1 MYYVAKPSKIQIY
14 VNTARK
20 TMAQIKKETG
30 CDIIINGG
38 IYNMSTFVPYC
49 WLKADGKLLASDHY
63 TYYGYGW
70 NAYNMVMDSSVNI
83 GKYSNFIACVAMLKD
98 GQKLDLIY
106 NKEMGGRRGR
116 TAIGLRSDGKVVAW
130 CTQDGAYAL
139 TPEQLQT
146 EMQNLGCVSA
156 LMLDGGGSS
165 QCIMPNG
172 SITSSRI
179 VQNYIAIWIAKENP
193 APPPQNTQTPTQ
205 QMTSPTKPAC
215 ADGTKESCKYR
226 PPCGYCA
233 KFYKHCPLV
242 E

>member
-1 MYYVAKPSKIQIY
+1 MYYTCKPSKVSIY
-14 VNTARK
+14 VNTGRK
-20 TMAQIKKETG
+20 TMAQIKKELG

-70 NAYNMVMDSSVNI
+70 NAYNLIMDTSANI
-83 GKYSNFIACVAMLKD
+83 GKYNNYIACVAMLKD

-106 NKEMGGRRGR
+106 DKAMGGRRGR
-116 TAIGLRSDGKVVAW
+116 SAIGLRSDGNVVAW
-130 CTQDGAYAL
+130 CTSDGSYAL
-139 TPEQLQT
+139 TPEQLQE
-146 EMQNLGCVSA
+146 EMQKLGCVSA

-165 QCIMPNG
+165 QCLTPNG

-179 VQNYIAIWIAKENP
+179 VQNFICIWIAKEQTEQHQS
-193 APPPQNTQTPTQ
+193 AQTPTC
-205 QMTSPTKPAC
+205 SY
-215 ADGTKESCKYR
+215 GTKTECQYR

-233 KFYKHCPLV
+233 KQYKMCPLTGA
-242 E
+242 

>member
-1 MYYVAKPSKIQIY
+1 MYYVCKPKRISIY
-14 VNTARK
+14 VNTGRK
-20 TMAQIKKETG
+20 AMSVIQKELG
-30 CDIIINGG
+30 CDVIINGG

-63 TYYGYGW
+63 TYFGYGW

-83 GKYSNFIACVAMLKD
+83 GRYSNFIACVALLKD

-106 NKEMGGRRGR
+106 DTAMGGRRGR
-116 TAIGLRSDGKVVAW
+116 SAIGVRADGNVVVW

-139 TPEQLQT
+139 TPEQLQE

-172 SITSSRI
+172 SISSSRI
-179 VQNYIAIWIAKENP
+179 VQNFICIWTAKEE
-193 APPPQNTQTPTQ
+193 QVPTC
-205 QMTSPTKPAC
+205 SY
-215 ADGTKESCKYR
+215 GTKAECQYR

-233 KFYKHCPLV
+233 KQYKMCPLIGA
-242 E
+242 